1 MVFVQ
6 KWRFVN
12 AYFLFKMEQEIVVFE
27 DSERKETFL
36 EQKNIDLKNHQ
47 NLPFL
52 LNWLV
57 HGFCQKMK
65 IFNL

>member
-36 EQKNIDLKNHQ
+36 EQKNIDLKTT
-47 NLPFL
+47 
-52 LNWLV
+52 
-57 HGFCQKMK
+57 K
-65 IFNL
+65 ICLFY

>member
-12 AYFLFKMEQEIVVFE
+12 PYFLFKMEQEIVVFE

-47 NLPFL
+47 NLPF
-52 LNWLV
+52 
-57 HGFCQKMK
+57 FY
-65 IFNL
+65 